1 MIERKT
7 VDHSSL
13 ILFAFLLAAW
23 LSFADTDAWSETYA
37 LHAPDTYLSIKLP
50 AKTNAY
56 SSSDPLSQITLD
68 INGWACGQHF
78 LDHVVFKLRNI
89 NYTLKLLTVLNDS
102 LQNIETSFKK
112 GAFGKI
118 GKNEIQRLV
127 AAATLDTLQQT
138 SFSSERDLLERAE
151 NLIAE
156 EAENKRRGMDNF
168 FGGSKNHDL
177 FAQKIYGKPSGV
189 WNLAKTEPEDPPW
202 AVFVAEKCFS
212 KNDLEMMFNSV
223 SQASQKLQGALKL
236 YRETKTSV
244 LNAAK

>member
-1 MIERKT
+1 MIQRKT
-7 VDHSSL
+7 DLHSSL
-13 ILFAFLLAAW
+13 ILFAFLLASL
-23 LSFADTDAWSETYA
+23 LSFSDTDAWGETHA
-37 LHAPDTYLSIKLP
+37 LKAPDTYLSIQLP
-50 AKTNAY
+50 GKEYAY
-56 SSSDPLSQITLD
+56 SSYDPLSDLSLD

-78 LDHVVFKLRNI
+78 LDNVVFKLRNI

-102 LQNIETSFKK
+102 LQNIETSFKN

-138 SFSSERDLLERAE
+138 PFSSERDLLERAE

-177 FAQKIYGKPSGV
+177 FAQKIYGKPDGV
-189 WNLAKTEPEDPPW
+189 WNLAKTEPENPPW
-202 AVFVAEKCFS
+202 AVFVAEKCFF

-223 SQASQKLQGALKL
+223 SQASQKLQEALKL

-244 LNAAK
+244 LNVAK